1 MLAGTV
7 KGQEFDAVFILE
19 LERFIPCYNDEGKRG
34 MYMMCSRAR
43 DYLFLVHGKTPLSD
57 DAIAALPGPDVLERS

>member
-1 MLAGTV
+1 M

-19 LERFIPCYNDEGKRG
+19 LERFIPCNDDERKRG

-43 DYLFLVHGKTPLSD
+43 DYLFLVHGKNPLKD
-57 DAIAALPGPDVLERS
+57 DAIAALLGPDVLERS